1 MSPAL
6 NTSREPPDSRPAE
19 SVRKAVLICPSCDH
33 ESPPGGDW
41 TCRTLGRTEV
51 RRCPDCHAVVERRP
65 LFDDDRRRRPTMLG
79 PMLETFRAS
88 LSVLNALRRAADAP
102 ARALA
107 GAT

>member
-19 SVRKAVLICPSCDH
+19 SVRKAVLICPACDH

-41 TCRTLGRTEV
+41 TCRTVGRTAI
-51 RRCPDCHAVVERRP
+51 RRCPDCHTVVERRP
-65 LFDDDRRRRPTMLG
+65 LFDERQHQPTALG
-79 PMLETFRAS
+79 PMVGAFRAS
-88 LSVLNALRRAADAP
+88 LSLLNALRRAADAP
-102 ARALA
+102 ARALT